1 MNENTKKIVA
11 LYDGKRSAVEVAKVV
26 GLSPRYVRKV
36 ARRLNLDRLSVG
48 AQPGKNNHQF
58 VCGRRIDLDGYVL
71 VTAPKDHPFARKRPG
86 RENVSIISEHRL
98 VMEQELGRYLDP
110 KEAVDH
116 IDGLT
121 LHNHPTNLRLFQD
134 NATHLRET
142 ITGIPKRISLQGSL
156 RIRLKNHLPKG
167 FALVDTYGLRRK
179 RGDVRLRQILRAAL
193 SLGIDSPFLLGSHYH
208 LERAG
213 IDSLERSRIEQA
225 LDDLLRR
232 WEQDLLR

>member
-71 VTAPKDHPFARKRPG
+71 VSAPKDHPFARKRPA
-86 RENVSIISEHRL
+86 REGNLLIFEHRMI
-98 VMEQELGRYLDP
+98 MEKTLGRYLSP
-110 KEAVDH
+110 KEVVDH

-121 LHNHPTNLRLFQD
+121 LHNDPSNLRIFQT
-134 NATHLRET
+134 NSEHLIET
-142 ITGIPKRISLQGSL
+142 ISGIPKRISLQGSL

-208 LERAG
+208 LEKAG
-213 IDSLERSRIEQA
+213 IDHRSRSMIEQA